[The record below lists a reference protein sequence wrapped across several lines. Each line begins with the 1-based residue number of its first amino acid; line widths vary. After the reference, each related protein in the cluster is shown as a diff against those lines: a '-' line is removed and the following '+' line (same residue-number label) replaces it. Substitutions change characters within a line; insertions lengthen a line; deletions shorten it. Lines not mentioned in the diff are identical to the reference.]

1 MDVCREMFASLNYR
15 VSFPPLGEMI
25 WWTFT
30 EKESRA
36 VHGASRRL
44 FRILLIRERRSI
56 VVVEVDYFRRL
67 QGIAGMSAGRALGA
81 LDVMLLLPLE
91 ERFWDLVPQIKEA
104 AASRASINLGRW
116 HTGVPLGTVPIRKK
130 IGWQYAVHRAD
141 LHRILHLSTS
151 TPELDYSYRVSAIRA
166 DPRSSSVS
174 VVSPGIKSC
183 LRKQNT
189 YAAFRI
195 IVPGYQTCSG
205 PSDIVITS
213 SGLGR
218 YTRGIWS
225 RKRMQ

>member
-1 MDVCREMFASLNYR
+1 MFASLNYR

-91 ERFWDLVPQIKEA
+91 ERCVRINIADSKMPYETARHITHQRRKDQ
-104 AASRASINLGRW
+104 RA
-116 HTGVPLGTVPIRKK
+116 GVVI
-130 IGWQYAVHRAD
+130 QVA
-141 LHRILHLSTS
+141 
-151 TPELDYSYRVSAIRA
+151 PEM
-166 DPRSSSVS
+166 
-174 VVSPGIKSC
+174 
-183 LRKQNT
+183 
-189 YAAFRI
+189 FR
-195 IVPGYQTCSG
+195 
-205 PSDIVITS
+205 
-213 SGLGR
+213 L
-218 YTRGIWS
+218 
-225 RKRMQ
+225 